1 MATSVAETLAEA
13 AGREGVDVGDIGRG
27 TGGREAIDAHLRSD
41 RGDITVTAEPDGR
54 LQVLLAG
61 TGFEWAR
68 GWTSGPAEAVRAIAL
83 WRTGARLRELA
94 ARFPFLVASELGQA
108 HEDGRGLDHRWQR
121 LLGDPALAPLARALH
136 DNPVLGALGPSVSHG
151 NFVRLELGGRGL
163 NYAEVHVIQLR
174 DGFQVGGSWDETPRL
189 VPTIDEAV
197 AEAVALVQAHTHG
210 G

>member
-1 MATSVAETLAEA
+1 MAADVAEALAEA

-27 TGGREAIDAHLRSD
+27 TGGRAAIDAHLGSD

-61 TGFEWAR
+61 AGFEWAR
-68 GWTSGPAEAVRAIAL
+68 GWTADPAEAVRAIAV
-83 WRTGARLRELA
+83 WRDGARLRGLTE
-94 ARFPFLVASELGQA
+94 RFPFLATSELAQA
-108 HEDGRGLDHRWQR
+108 HEDGRALEYRWQR
-121 LLGDPALAPLARALH
+121 LLDDPALAPLARALR
-136 DNPVLGALGPSVSHG
+136 DNPVLGALGPTVSHG

-163 NYAEVHVIQLR
+163 DYAEVHVIQLR
-174 DGFQVGGSWDETPRL
+174 DGFQVEGSWGGTPRL

-197 AEAVALVQAHTHG
+197 AEAVDLVRAHRHG